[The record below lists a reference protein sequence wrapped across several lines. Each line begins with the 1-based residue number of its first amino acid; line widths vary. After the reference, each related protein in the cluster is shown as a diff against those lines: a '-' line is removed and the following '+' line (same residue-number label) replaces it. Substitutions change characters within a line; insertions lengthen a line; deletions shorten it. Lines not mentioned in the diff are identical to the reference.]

1 MSSDTHIILNSI
13 GHSLDS
19 HNFDAIIQ
27 ALGQYDQTWQEVDPN
42 TIVGYNP
49 PPDCRSFRAIHL
61 PNEGAV
67 EARSVLNALESIL
80 QDIGVMMI
88 DDLITKIVTTGGKIV
103 GIQKADGSM
112 IEASN
117 VVIAAGARSESLL
130 GTLDDDIELMP
141 TFPGLGLGMMA
152 KRSRGTPFQ
161 SVVRTPNR
169 GFACGLH
176 VVPSGDGR
184 EYLGSTNRVIHEVL
198 NVSWLEDLRYLS
210 MYSMQ
215 QLDEEIAHHQI
226 ENWLRGCRPITLDGF
241 PLIGWLPIDGLY
253 LMTGT
258 YRDGFHS
265 APLIAQHVANELLG
279 EQGLLDPIFAP
290 TRQPISTR
298 THEQSVEDY
307 INNSIATWYE
317 TKSDSCE
324 MPTRVLEEI
333 YRDKALRVYD
343 KLNVDF
349 AFGPDVL
356 WYAHDHDRGAS
367 HIVRYF
373 TKQHSCTVKASN

>member
-161 SVVRTPNR
+161 
-169 GFACGLH
+169 
-176 VVPSGDGR
+176 
-184 EYLGSTNRVIHEVL
+184 
-198 NVSWLEDLRYLS
+198 
-210 MYSMQ
+210 
-215 QLDEEIAHHQI
+215 
-226 ENWLRGCRPITLDGF
+226 
-241 PLIGWLPIDGLY
+241 ID
-253 LMTGT
+253 
-258 YRDGFHS
+258 H
-265 APLIAQHVANELLG
+265 
-279 EQGLLDPIFAP
+279 PIFALGLVY
-290 TRQPISTR
+290 T
-298 THEQSVEDY
+298 Y
-307 INNSIATWYE
+307 
-317 TKSDSCE
+317 
-324 MPTRVLEEI
+324 
-333 YRDKALRVYD
+333 AL
-343 KLNVDF
+343 
-349 AFGPDVL
+349 
-356 WYAHDHDRGAS
+356 
-367 HIVRYF
+367 
-373 TKQHSCTVKASN
+373 